1 MTTAAGEAKTETVTM
16 SATASGVPVRVVP
29 NGWRPKEDCLTLAVD
44 ELAWLD
50 RFRARLL
57 EEFAELVE
65 DIIVYGFRARG
76 MGDLSLDFEAL
87 VVIAEDDGIARKQ
100 IRELG
105 YELAAETY
113 AGAIVDVVT
122 SADRAAEQERNR
134 KAVFVEEPRLGI
146 SVL

>member
-1 MTTAAGEAKTETVTM
+1 MTTHVAGDSEVVTM

-57 EEFAELVE
+57 EEFGGVVE

-76 MGDLSLDFEAL
+76 MADLSLEFEAM
-87 VVIAEDDGIARKQ
+87 VVIVEDPGLIREQ

-105 YELAAETY
+105 YELESETY
-113 AGAIVDVVT
+113 AGARVDVVT
-122 SADRAAEQERNR
+122 RAERAAEQERNL

>member
-1 MTTAAGEAKTETVTM
+1 MTATPSDAEVITM

-57 EEFAELVE
+57 EEFSELVE

-76 MGDLSLDFEAL
+76 MGDISLEFRVL
-87 VVIAEDDGIARKQ
+87 VVVEEGDRATHKQ

-105 YELAAETY
+105 HELEVKTY
-113 AGAIVDVVT
+113 AGALVDVVT
-122 SADRAAEQERNR
+122 RAERAAEQERNR
-134 KAVFVEEPRLGI
+134 KAVFVEEPRVGI